1 MTSARKPTDRLAA
14 ARRVAEL
21 IGLRAEDP
29 RRLTA
34 QDYRNAGAKY
44 GIEPAALNAFADVES
59 SGGGFADGGRAVIL
73 FEPHIFSRETRG
85 QWDGLAQIVRTD
97 GDVTIKCEI
106 SYPKWIPLKGVQPEK
121 TVLHV
126 YQLSQL
132 ERWGLLAFAAELDFE
147 AALKACSW
155 GAYQILGR
163 NHAVLGYPT
172 AWHFV
177 VALHA
182 GEHAHLD
189 AAIAYLMSR
198 DVLGNMRKGDWR
210 PVIKAWN
217 GDGQV
222 DRYLK
227 LFLARL
233 EQRRRAYA

>member
-21 IGLRAEDP
+21 IGLRASDP

-44 GIEPAALNAFADVES
+44 GIEAAALNAFADVES
-59 SGGGFADGGRAVIL
+59 SGGGFANGGRAVIL
-73 FEPHIFSRETRG
+73 YEPHVFSRETRG
-85 QWDGLAQIVRTD
+85 QWDGMQIAGVS
-97 GDVTIKCEI
+97 C
-106 SYPKWIPLKGVQPEK
+106 SYPKWVPMGGKLPPACEFHPYA
-121 TVLHV
+121 LD
-126 YQLSQL
+126 QLG
-132 ERWGLLAFAAELDFE
+132 RWGLLAFAAELDFE

-177 VALHA
+177 VALHE

-189 AAIAYLMSR
+189 AAIAYLISR

-210 PVIKAWN
+210 PVIRAWN